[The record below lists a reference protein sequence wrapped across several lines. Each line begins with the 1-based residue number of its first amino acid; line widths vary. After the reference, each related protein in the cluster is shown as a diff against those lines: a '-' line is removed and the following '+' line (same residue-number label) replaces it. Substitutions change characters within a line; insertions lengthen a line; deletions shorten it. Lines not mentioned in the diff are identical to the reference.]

1 MCIFF
6 AFLRI
11 QPIFCSHKSFKVHFS
26 KACHKYLVANPGRV
40 ITPSMIASLV
50 AEAWPQSVT
59 PLNIL
64 SGFKKCGIYPINP
77 GEISDRLLAPS
88 KGVRPSTQSSSTES
102 FTPEQ
107 QVLYQKRYEEG
118 YDIADPGY
126 TEWLKIHHPSGSQST
141 TSTTGSIVLSE
152 SPKSSECSI
161 VTHATKSIS
170 SSLPEESDTASSV
183 TSPSVCSSLSDI
195 LVLPKPVSRKSS
207 KSKPSINSKAQI
219 ITDDAIVEELKE
231 KEREKVEKEA
241 MKNARKLEMEKKRKE
256 KEQMKKEKEK
266 EKEER
271 RIQKMEKEKEKEQR
285 KKEREQKKKE
295 KEQQKKEK
303 EQRKKE
309 KKKEAEQKKGQ
320 KVKDK
325 MPTHAQEED
334 TCICPKCGLVYGS
347 SEDYS
352 TWIGCDNCD
361 NWYNIS
367 CTSIKSCDNIPE
379 EYLCD
384 ECA

>member
-1 MCIFF
+1 M
-6 AFLRI
+6 
-11 QPIFCSHKSFKVHFS
+11 
-26 KACHKYLVANPGRV
+26 
-40 ITPSMIASLV
+40 
-50 AEAWPQSVT
+50 
-59 PLNIL
+59 
-64 SGFKKCGIYPINP
+64 
-77 GEISDRLLAPS
+77 
-88 KGVRPSTQSSSTES
+88 
-102 FTPEQ
+102 
-107 QVLYQKRYEEG
+107 YQKHYEEG
-118 YDIADPGY
+118 YDIADPEY
-126 TEWLKIHHPSGSQST
+126 TEWLKIHHPSSSQST

-152 SPKSSECSI
+152 SPRSSECSI
-161 VTHATKSIS
+161 VTHAAKSIS

-285 KKEREQKKKE
+285 KKEREQKKE

-309 KKKEAEQKKGQ
+309 KKKEAEQKKEQ

-325 MPTHAQEED
+325 MSTHAQEED

-367 CTSIKSCDNIPE
+367 CTSINS
-379 EYLCD
+379 
-384 ECA
+384 